1 MNPAWGL
8 FMQPR
13 FALDSIPLTPYFLL
27 TRPKSLIERAV
38 TRKYPSRKHQELQH
52 RKEVIRMAYTPELS
66 YRNSAT
72 LRRLAWF
79 RGKPM
84 TRILEALLEATGR
97 TMAEE
102 RSGEVCANGR
112 TAALVRSALF
122 STRPRT
128 NPPQHPTSKSDHNH
142 QQESEQ
148 IPG

>member
-1 MNPAWGL
+1 
-8 FMQPR
+8 
-13 FALDSIPLTPYFLL
+13 LL

-102 RSGEVCANGR
+102 RSGEVCAKWKDSSTCEER
-112 TAALVRSALF
+112 PFQHAAK
-122 STRPRT
+122 
-128 NPPQHPTSKSDHNH
+128 NEPTPTPNK
-142 QQESEQ
+142 
-148 IPG
+148 